1 MRLTDNQR
9 QTIQRIAHE
18 EPHLQAVTF
27 MNDHALPCSV
37 IVPIYEHW
45 HLIPELLRCLEA
57 QTYEQQKFEVLLI
70 DNGSQHFEPPESIP
84 PNVRILRCAT
94 PGSYAARNYGIA
106 QAQGEWLVFTDAD
119 CLPRAGWL
127 KALMRQAN
135 SLKDNDAVLAG
146 AVEMKPSSPHPS
158 IYEMYDLVKGIPQ
171 AWYVS
176 RGYAVT
182 ANLAVSAEFA
192 KRIDGFESKRFS
204 GGDADFVRRAVSQGA
219 SLHYTEEAVVDH
231 PARDSWQALATKAR
245 RIKGGQLTSGNFRQR
260 AIWIIR
266 TMLPP
271 VLAWYRFLLRS
282 RQPWRYRLMASIL
295 QARLWG
301 VEALEAL
308 RLLFQQRAER
318 R

>member
-1 MRLTDNQR
+1 
-9 QTIQRIAHE
+9 
-18 EPHLQAVTF
+18 

-135 SLKDNDAVLAG
+135 SLKDNDVVLAG

-219 SLHYTEEAVVDH
+219 SLHYTEKAVVDH
-231 PARDSWQALATKAR
+231 PARDSWTAIATKAR
-245 RIKGGQLTSGNFRQR
+245 RIKGGQLTDGPLGRR
-260 AIWIIR
+260 AIWLLR
-266 TMLPP
+266 TFAPP
-271 VLAWYRFLLRS
+271 ILAWYRFLLVS
-282 RQPWRYRLMASIL
+282 RQPWRYRLMASVL
-295 QARLWG
+295 QTRLWG
-301 VEALEAL
+301 VEALEAI
-308 RLLFQQRAER
+308 RLLSQQQAER